1 MSAALAKHIEDLR
14 IGWETTN
21 RAEDRPIFE
30 SLLAQMAIIF
40 AKTTLGAPDRELF
53 EAIDTYE
60 RLWGNSFVT
69 CWNPNNPESY
79 EIFKDQVGYPGYPA
93 T

>member
-1 MSAALAKHIEDLR
+1 MSEVLARHIEDLR

-21 RAEDRPIFE
+21 RAEDRSIFQ
-30 SLLAQMAIIF
+30 SLLAQMAIIL
-40 AKTTLGAPDRELF
+40 AKVNLGAPDSELF

-60 RLWGNSFVT
+60 HLWGNSFVS
-69 CWNPNNPESY
+69 CWTPENPESY
-79 EIFKDQVGYPGYPA
+79 ETFKQQVGYPGYPA